1 MTDQEF
7 CKIETAISGEE
18 IDKVE
23 QLTHCTFT
31 GRELKEYL
39 EQAFVIYGV
48 SIRFSRKMY
57 DKRRLAPLYFTVDY
71 TVNNSV
77 LYLKGEEYSPYN
89 WNYDR
94 MTRYMRNG
102 VLSENVC

>member
-1 MTDQEF
+1 MNWIT
-7 CKIETAISGEE
+7 KILRKKEIKQCAIS
-18 IDKVE
+18 
-23 QLTHCTFT
+23 
-31 GRELKEYL
+31 
-39 EQAFVIYGV
+39 GV
-48 SIRFSRKMY
+48 SIRFSRRMY

-71 TVNNSV
+71 NVNNSV

-94 MTRYMRNG
+94 MTMYIRNG

>member
-1 MTDQEF
+1 MNLIT
-7 CKIETAISGEE
+7 KILRKKEIKQCAIS
-18 IDKVE
+18 
-23 QLTHCTFT
+23 
-31 GRELKEYL
+31 
-39 EQAFVIYGV
+39 GV
-48 SIRFSRKMY
+48 SIRFSRRMY

-71 TVNNSV
+71 SVNNSV

>member
-1 MTDQEF
+1 MNWIN
-7 CKIETAISGEE
+7 KILRKKEINQCAIS
-18 IDKVE
+18 
-23 QLTHCTFT
+23 
-31 GRELKEYL
+31 
-39 EQAFVIYGV
+39 GV
-48 SIRFSRKMY
+48 SIRFSRKQY

-71 TVNNSV
+71 TVNNRV

-94 MTRYMRNG
+94 MTRYVRNC

>member
-1 MTDQEF
+1 MNWIN
-7 CKIETAISGEE
+7 KILRKKEINQCAIS
-18 IDKVE
+18 
-23 QLTHCTFT
+23 
-31 GRELKEYL
+31 
-39 EQAFVIYGV
+39 GV
-48 SIRFSRKMY
+48 SIRFSRKQY

-94 MTRYMRNG
+94 MTRYVRNC

>member
-1 MTDQEF
+1 MNWIN
-7 CKIETAISGEE
+7 KILRKKEINQCAIS
-18 IDKVE
+18 
-23 QLTHCTFT
+23 
-31 GRELKEYL
+31 
-39 EQAFVIYGV
+39 GV
-48 SIRFSRKMY
+48 SIRFSRKQY

-94 MTRYMRNG
+94 MTRYVRNG

>member
-1 MTDQEF
+1 MNWIN
-7 CKIETAISGEE
+7 KILRKKEINQCAIS
-18 IDKVE
+18 
-23 QLTHCTFT
+23 
-31 GRELKEYL
+31 
-39 EQAFVIYGV
+39 GV
-48 SIRFSRKMY
+48 SIRFSRKQY

-71 TVNNSV
+71 TVNNRV

-94 MTRYMRNG
+94 MTRYLRNC